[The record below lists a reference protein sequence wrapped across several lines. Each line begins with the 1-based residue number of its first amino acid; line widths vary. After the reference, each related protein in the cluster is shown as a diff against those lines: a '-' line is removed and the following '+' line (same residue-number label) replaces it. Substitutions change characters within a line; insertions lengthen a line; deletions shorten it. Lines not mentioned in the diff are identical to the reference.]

1 MLTARQQ
8 EVLKFI
14 QQFDRTEGY
23 PPTIREIGRA
33 LGIRS
38 LRGVTVHLDALVRKG
53 QLQRNR
59 RARGLRLAR
68 RAAAP
73 GAELSAGTALWSA
86 GSVVALPL
94 VGRIAAGQHPA
105 LNRAPVRPSGQP
117 ILAEALPEESMV
129 VDRRLAPPGC
139 FVVRVHGESMVG
151 AGIHHGDYVIV
162 RPQATAQNGEIVAV
176 LIEGEATVKRF
187 FRDRHLIRLQ
197 PENPAIKPLIFRE
210 ADLAGRD
217 IRVLGRVVGL
227 MRKC

>member
-1 MLTARQQ
+1 MLTPRQQ
-8 EVLKFI
+8 EVLKCI

-53 QLQRNR
+53 QLQRDR
-59 RARGLRLAR
+59 RARGLRLAH
-68 RAAAP
+68 RAA
-73 GAELSAGTALWSA
+73 A

-94 VGRIAAGQHPA
+94 VGRIAAGQ
-105 LNRAPVRPSGQP
+105 P
-117 ILAEALPEESMV
+117 ILAEEMPEESMV

-187 FRDRHLIRLQ
+187 FRDRQLIRLQ
-197 PENPAIKPLIFRE
+197 PENPTIKPLVLRE
-210 ADLAGRD
+210 ADLVGRE

>member
-1 MLTARQQ
+1 MLTPRQQ

-53 QLQRNR
+53 QLQRDR
-59 RARGLRLAR
+59 RARGLRLAH
-68 RAAAP
+68 RAAM
-73 GAELSAGTALWSA
+73 GT
-86 GSVVALPL
+86 VVALPL
-94 VGRIAAGQHPA
+94 VGRIAAGQ
-105 LNRAPVRPSGQP
+105 P
-117 ILAEALPEESMV
+117 IVAEELSDESMV
-129 VDRRLAPPGC
+129 VDHRLAPPGC

-151 AGIHHGDYVIV
+151 AGIQHGDYVIV

-197 PENPAIKPLIFRE
+197 PENPAMKPLVFRE
-210 ADLAGRD
+210 ADLAGRQ
-217 IRVLGRVVGL
+217 IRVLGRVAGL